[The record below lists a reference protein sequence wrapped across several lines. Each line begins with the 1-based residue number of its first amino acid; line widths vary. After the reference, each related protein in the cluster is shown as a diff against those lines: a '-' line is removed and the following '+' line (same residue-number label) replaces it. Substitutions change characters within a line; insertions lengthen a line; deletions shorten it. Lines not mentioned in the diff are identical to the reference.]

1 MSYLD
6 GSTYAEAAP
15 KRSGFLSETP
25 SVLPDLW
32 HYTAYTR
39 IKETRNEVNLLNQV
53 KCQQVAKNKLYFTLS
68 LRNWRHTDV
77 FESYLHFGNWNVKNV
92 IQSDL
97 WKNWNIHIP
106 RNHLHQLYLL
116 FFYTLKKKNQNY
128 AFFIFGIL
136 ILVNFT
142 NLSSFNTNIND
153 KGYIFNPNQRFSKAC
168 GEQHFSSVFF
178 VAFLLVLIW
187 FGN

>member
-53 KCQQVAKNKLYFTLS
+53 KCQQVAKNKLYFALS

-116 FFYTLKKKNQNY
+116 FFYTLKKK
-128 AFFIFGIL
+128 
-136 ILVNFT
+136 
-142 NLSSFNTNIND
+142 
-153 KGYIFNPNQRFSKAC
+153 KKPM
-168 GEQHFSSVFF
+168 HFSFLASWFWLTLLT
-178 VAFLLVLIW
+178 FLLSTPTSMTKVTFLIQIKDSPKLVVSNT
-187 FGN
+187 FLLYFL